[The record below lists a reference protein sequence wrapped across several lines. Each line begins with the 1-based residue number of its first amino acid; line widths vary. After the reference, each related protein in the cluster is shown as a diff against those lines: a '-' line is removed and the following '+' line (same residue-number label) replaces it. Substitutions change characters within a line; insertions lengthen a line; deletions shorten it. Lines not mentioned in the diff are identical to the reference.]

1 MEQLVMLE
9 KSFGMAELLG
19 QPWEQGLGVVAVC
32 KPGWGSS
39 AAPKSRWVPLVMVAG
54 RELIAPGGMESIQGK
69 QCWSCGGSSTSRSA
83 PCQENQSFKAGEEE
97 EKEEEEKKEEALMRK
112 QFHWTEK
119 AAVN

>member
-1 MEQLVMLE
+1 MGARTGCCGCLQTGMGEFSCPQVQVGATGDGGREGAHCPGRNGKHSRKAMLE
-9 KSFGMAELLG
+9 L
-19 QPWEQGLGVVAVC
+19 
-32 KPGWGSS
+32 
-39 AAPKSRWVPLVMVAG
+39 R
-54 RELIAPGGMESIQGK
+54 
-69 QCWSCGGSSTSRSA
+69 GSSTSRSA

>member
-1 MEQLVMLE
+1 
-9 KSFGMAELLG
+9 
-19 QPWEQGLGVVAVC
+19 
-32 KPGWGSS
+32 
-39 AAPKSRWVPLVMVAG
+39 
-54 RELIAPGGMESIQGK
+54 MESIQGK
-69 QCWSCGGSSTSRSA
+69 QCWSCGRSSTSRSV